1 MSMFV
6 GVCQIELFVPDSGS
20 LKSKRFVLS
29 SLKTRIRNKF
39 NVSVSEIDGNDKWQ
53 RVTLGV
59 SMVANERRLID
70 HTMDQILNLIGQ
82 DGRCEILDHV
92 LEVM

>member
-1 MSMFV
+1 MLV
-6 GVCQIELFVPDSGS
+6 GVCQIDLFVPESGS
-20 LKSKRFVLS
+20 LKSKRFVLT

-39 NVSVSEIDGNDKWQ
+39 NVSVSEVDGNDKWQ
-53 RVTLGV
+53 RVTLAV

-70 HTMDQILNLIGQ
+70 QTMTQILNLISQ
-82 DGRCEILDHV
+82 DGRCEILDHM